1 VSQALPRSP
10 LAGLRPDL
18 LPTLPNRS
26 RFTREGLGWQLIETV
41 ELLVEAFEI
50 GNKPLVITDSVH
62 RICASSTPL
71 GHRSILARI
80 AG

>member
-1 VSQALPRSP
+1 
-10 LAGLRPDL
+10 
-18 LPTLPNRS
+18 
-26 RFTREGLGWQLIETV
+26 LGWQLIETV